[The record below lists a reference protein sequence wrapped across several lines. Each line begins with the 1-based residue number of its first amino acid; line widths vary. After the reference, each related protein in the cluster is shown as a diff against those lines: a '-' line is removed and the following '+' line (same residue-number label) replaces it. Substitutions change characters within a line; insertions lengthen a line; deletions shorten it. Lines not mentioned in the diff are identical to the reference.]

1 MNHIDIGLRNKPTD
15 VPGTAR
21 FAINTL
27 SACLMLAFGAAA
39 HALPVGGV
47 VAAGAAG
54 IANSAS
60 ATTITQSS
68 ANAVINWQ
76 SFGIGAGQ
84 TVQFI
89 QPGSSSV
96 ALNRVV
102 GRDPSSI
109 LGNLSANG
117 KVFLLNP
124 NGILFGSGASVNVG
138 GLNYAGGQWSGAAIR
153 PGPAELTAAGRQWR
167 GCSAKGS
174 YRRLRPAK

>member
-1 MNHIDIGLRNKPTD
+1 MNRTDNHPSNKRT
-15 VPGTAR
+15 VAPGKAS

-27 SACLMLAFGAAA
+27 SACLVLAFSAPAY
-39 HALPVGGV
+39 ALPAGGV

-54 IANSAS
+54 IANSTS
-60 ATTITQSS
+60 ATTITQTS

-96 ALNRVV
+96 ALNRVL
-102 GRDPSSI
+102 GSDPSSI
-109 LGNLSANG
+109 LGNLTANG

-138 GLNYAGGQWSGAAIR
+138 GLVASTMSITDAKWIYNWSSDTPNMTVDVIAG
-153 PGPAELTAAGRQWR
+153 P
-167 GCSAKGS
+167 
-174 YRRLRPAK
+174 